1 MIFLLNEAAINQ
13 MKIRLVSEKE
23 GEMTKLNE
31 LKTSKILPQK
41 VDVWLSASGLWVGAD
56 YYFSG

>member
-1 MIFLLNEAAINQ
+1 

-31 LKTSKILPQK
+31 LKTSKLLPQK

-56 YYFSG
+56 YYAVKISRQNQLS